1 MDAISKAMQRAQEQG
16 YLVSGTGVTW
26 LECEIRWRRHC
37 QARGEPVVV
46 VSQRKRRADISLF
59 LDRIPHVDT
68 DADELYERLS
78 AAQPLSFTAER
89 LSVSRGMMGTQE
101 LFQAAA
107 IGSLEIDEAL
117 RLAPV
122 LVEAGRELV
131 AAARA

>member
-122 LVEAGRELV
+122 LVEAGRERG